1 MKRRKTPLAALLT
14 LVGSVLAFVSPRRPA
29 AHVFSAA
36 QQELPACGTYCGTE
50 RWSVKTLSDA
60 DRDKVDFTPKETT
73 VGWLVSQ
80 EHPAQSP
87 ADQRIGP
94 VETQTYKVRAR
105 LISYKPE
112 EDGDFHIVIADVE
125 DPGKTMIAEIPS
137 PDCAGACASARI
149 EEFRRARAVIMEF
162 SNQAPGVT
170 MVVTGVGFF
179 DFSHGQTGAAP
190 NGIELHP
197 VLKIE
202 PESDSSLPSAS
213 SPKASAENNK
223 KEVSVWVNTSTGIY
237 HCPGSRWYGT
247 TTSGTFMTE
256 AEAQE
261 HGYRPAYGNECGRA
275 GADITSQKQDR
286 TVRNTETQR
295 AGNPDVRVWVNTSSG
310 VYHCPGT
317 RWYGN
322 TKHGEYMSQKKA
334 QDGGYLP
341 AYDSVCR

>member
-1 MKRRKTPLAALLT
+1 MKRRKTLLAVSLS
-14 LVGSVLAFVSPRRPA
+14 LVGSVLAFIPPGRPA
-29 AHVFSAA
+29 AHGFSAA

-60 DRDKVDFTPKETT
+60 DRDKVDFTPEEAT

-80 EHPAQSP
+80 ERPAQAP

-94 VETQTYKVRAR
+94 IETQAYKVRAR

-112 EDGDFHIVIADVE
+112 QDADFHIVIADVE

-137 PDCAGACASARI
+137 PDCAGACASAHV
-149 EEFRRARAVIMEF
+149 EEFRRARAVIMEL
-162 SNQAPGVT
+162 SNQASNVNV
-170 MVVTGVGFF
+170 VVTGVGFF

-202 PESDSSLPSAS
+202 RESDSSLLSAS
-213 SPKASAENNK
+213 SPKASAENKK
-223 KEVSVWVNTSTGIY
+223 KEVSVWVNTSTSVY
-237 HCPGSRWYGT
+237 HCPGTRWYGA

-261 HGYRPAYGNECGRA
+261 HGYRPAYGNECDQARIGIA
-275 GADITSQKQDR
+275 SQKQDG
-286 TVRNTETQR
+286 TVRNTEAER

-322 TKHGEYMSQKKA
+322 TKQGEYMTQKKA
-334 QDGGYLP
+334 QDGGYRP
-341 AYDSVCR
+341 AYGSVCQ